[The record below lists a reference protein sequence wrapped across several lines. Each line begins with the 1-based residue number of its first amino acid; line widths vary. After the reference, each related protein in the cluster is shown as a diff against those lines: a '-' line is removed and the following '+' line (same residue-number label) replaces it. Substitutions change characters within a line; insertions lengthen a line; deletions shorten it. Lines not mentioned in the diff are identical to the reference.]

1 VSAGDTPLN
10 GCILRTF
17 AAKFAGVS
25 RWQAGIFG
33 DLSAESRYGAQM
45 TTITGIPAHAL
56 LVHAIVVLAPL
67 VALLEILCALWPAAR
82 RRLVWLVLALAAVN
96 LVLTPLTTEAGE
108 WLYDQLG
115 DGSPILQTHRD
126 RGEWMIYFSIGLLV
140 VAIAL
145 AVMHWLEGRSD
156 KRRTVATVVVAIV
169 ALVVGVS
176 SIVGVVRIGDAGAE
190 AVWGRQS

>member
-1 VSAGDTPLN
+1 
-10 GCILRTF
+10 
-17 AAKFAGVS
+17 
-25 RWQAGIFG
+25 
-33 DLSAESRYGAQM
+33 M
-45 TTITGIPAHAL
+45 TTIAGMPAHAL

-67 VALLEILCALWPAAR
+67 VALLEMLCAMWSAAR

-96 LVLTPLTTEAGE
+96 LVLTPLTTEAGD

-115 DGSPILQTHRD
+115 SARPILETHRE
-126 RGEWMIYFSIGLLV
+126 RGGWMIYFSIGLVV

-156 KRRTVATVVVAIV
+156 KRRTVATVIVAIV
-169 ALVVGVS
+169 ALAVGVS